1 MSSQL
6 ENNQTSEHLKT
17 IRLSLPKTI
26 ATNIKQMRLV
36 GNDLILY
43 VPESDVET
51 VTNTFTSLNFD
62 LVEREY
68 KLHVSAS
75 TEQEFENMGSI
86 PRGCVNGRHIYTV
99 TVNSQTKYDELINS
113 SVPECTFKAFRFR
126 FSKSSNMNQDDDGS
140 DTKDQVNSNQE
151 NGWTPVAKSKNGKQP
166 RQYQDRRPDGQ
177 DRQYQ
182 DRRSDGQDRQDRQ
195 DRPYQDRQQNRP
207 YQDRR
212 PDGRQGGDTRSDVR
226 QGGNRRPDGR
236 QEGDRRQ
243 YTQQDE
249 RQSNQSQDRR
259 QPNQYQDR
267 RQQNTNQQ
275 NTNQQSN
282 NA

>member
-43 VPESDVET
+43 VPESDVEQ
-51 VTNTFTSLNFD
+51 VTNTFTSLDFD
-62 LVEREY
+62 LVDREY

-75 TEQEFENMGSI
+75 TEQEFENMVSI

-99 TVNSQTKYDELINS
+99 TVNSQAKYDELINS
-113 SVPECTFKAFRFR
+113 SLAECTFKPFRFR

-140 DTKDQVNSNQE
+140 DTKDQVNMNQE
-151 NGWTPVAKSKNGKQP
+151 NGWTPVKSKNGKQQP
-166 RQYQDRRPDGQ
+166 RQYQDGDRR
-177 DRQYQ
+177 Q
-182 DRRSDGQDRQDRQ
+182 DRRQDGQ
-195 DRPYQDRQQNRP
+195 DRPYQDRQQNR
-207 YQDRR
+207 R
-212 PDGRQGGDTRSDVR
+212 PDGRQGGDPRSDTRSDPR

-236 QEGDRRQ
+236 QEGRQEGDRRQ
-243 YTQQDE
+243 YGQQDE

-267 RQQNTNQQ
+267 RQPNQSQNRQQGSSQ

>member
-1 MSSQL
+1 MSSQS

-26 ATNIKQMRLV
+26 ATNVKQMRLV

-43 VPESDVET
+43 VPETDVEN
-51 VTNTFTSLNFD
+51 VTESFTSRDFD

-68 KLHVSAS
+68 KLHVSAN
-75 TEQEFENMGSI
+75 TEQEFENMVSI

-99 TVNSQTKYDELINS
+99 TVNSQAKYDELINS
-113 SVPECTFKAFRFR
+113 SVPECTFKPFRFR

-151 NGWTPVAKSKNGKQP
+151 GWTPVAKSKVSKQQP
-166 RQYQDRRPDGQ
+166 RQYQDG
-177 DRQYQ
+177 
-182 DRRSDGQDRQDRQ
+182 DRRQDG
-195 DRPYQDRQQNRP
+195 DRQQNRP

-212 PDGRQGGDTRSDVR
+212 PDGRQDGDR
-226 QGGNRRPDGR
+226 QQNRPYQDRRPDGR
-236 QEGDRRQ
+236 QDGRQGGDRRQDGDRRQGGDRRQ
-243 YTQQDE
+243 YGQ
-249 RQSNQSQDRR
+249 QSNSSDRR
-259 QPNQYQDR
+259 QPNQSQN
-267 RQQNTNQQ
+267 RQQGSSQ